1 MPVRFDPSTAGSV
14 EGNLAS
20 GIVPEERLLAFKEL
34 ITDEVTYPAPLVI
47 ALLFRDIFAD
57 PSKDTPAMVRAVAS
71 FVAVAAFP
79 EQAAEVPEL
88 VIYPAPFVIALLFS
102 DIFAVPLN
110 ETPAIVLAVA
120 NCVAVAAF
128 PVVFWLSV

>member
-1 MPVRFDPSTAGSV
+1 M
-14 EGNLAS
+14 
-20 GIVPEERLLAFKEL
+20 
-34 ITDEVTYPAPLVI
+34 
-47 ALLFRDIFAD
+47 FREIFAD
-57 PSKDTPAMVRAVAS
+57 PSKDTPAIVRAEAS

-110 ETPAIVLAVA
+110 ETPAIVLAVC
-120 NCVAVAAF
+120 NRVAVAAF
-128 PVVFWLSV
+128 PVQEPDEPVVFWLSVGTFDATIIPLPLITVAPSTFTPPSALKTPAV